1 MSFIFIISIIFLGR
15 VNSSLLGYEFL
26 NTDEFLIGS
35 KVLRLIKNN
44 YNFYE
49 FDGDTSGILNGI
61 FLIWP
66 GLLNL
71 DITYLSIRLSAVMAV
86 SLILYF
92 TYKVLCLNT
101 KKISSIFL
109 FLPLL
114 LFFALTKDP
123 DFLHYANELITTL
136 LILVSLYVY
145 FLKKK
150 ITMQGIIL

>member
-109 FLPLL
+109 F
-114 LFFALTKDP
+114 FTFTS
-123 DFLHYANELITTL
+123 
-136 LILVSLYVY
+136 ILR
-145 FLKKK
+145 FN
-150 ITMQGIIL
+150 